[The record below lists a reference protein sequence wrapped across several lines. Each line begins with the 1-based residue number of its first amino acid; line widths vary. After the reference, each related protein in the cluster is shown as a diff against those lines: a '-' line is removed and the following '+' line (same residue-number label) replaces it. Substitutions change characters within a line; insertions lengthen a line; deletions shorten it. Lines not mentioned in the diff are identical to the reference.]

1 MSILVSHITAYIDL
15 VFQLV
20 LKWSP
25 LKSLVKYVVYLP
37 SLPRRLCLV
46 CIDTFIFFA
55 AIYLALYLRFDFLL
69 SSAQLLYY
77 SKSIVLLVLFKLC
90 CFYAVGIYRP
100 LLRYSGISL
109 IENALKAALISEI
122 SLILLNSWFPFT
134 PLPRSV
140 QIVSGLVAFL
150 AVVLSRLILRHSIH
164 RIDFLTFRYKH
175 QREQLSPKSR
185 HHFKLSRTR
194 VIIYGAGH
202 AGGLLAD
209 ALERDHQHH
218 VVGFIDD
225 NPNLVG
231 RQIGKVSI
239 YHSSELTS
247 LVSAHDVNL
256 ILLAMPSVL
265 PTQRQQILTCLSL
278 LSVEVRTV
286 PTLEEIMAQKASIAQ
301 TREIDVADLLGREEV
316 QPVPALLQ
324 ANVTGKVVLVTGAG
338 GSIGSELCRQ
348 IVQQQPRMIVLYE
361 VSEFALYSIELEL
374 AEAYPQLRVVPY
386 LGSITDAELLRKAIT
401 DNQVE
406 TIYHAAAYKHVPL
419 VEANPVQGVLNNA
432 YGTLTAAQ
440 VANDCQ
446 VANFVLISTDKAVR
460 PTNVMGA
467 TKRVAELI
475 LQALAAQP
483 NVHTRFVMVRFGNV
497 LGSSGSVVPRFRKQ
511 IADRLPITITH
522 PDITRYFMSIPEA
535 ARLVIQAGAMGQGG
549 EVFLLNMGDP
559 VRIYDLAVQMIELS
573 GLQPGKDIDIQITG
587 LRPGEKLYEELLI
600 NQDNALKT
608 DHPKIFAAHEVML
621 PWSELE
627 GLLNTLFVIAQAN
640 DVAGIKPMLR
650 KLVPEYQPAN
660 HPVAVKFPIQPTTV
674 SRLLPPSA
682 HTVLSA

>member
-1 MSILVSHITAYIDL
+1 VGIDGL
-15 VFQLV
+15 
-20 LKWSP
+20 
-25 LKSLVKYVVYLP
+25 
-37 SLPRRLCLV
+37 
-46 CIDTFIFFA
+46 IFFA
-55 AIYLALYLRFDFLL
+55 AIYLALYLRFDFLF
-69 SSAQLLYY
+69 STMQIAHYAQ
-77 SKSIVLLVLFKLC
+77 SVIALVLFRLF
-90 CFYAVGIYRP
+90 CFYFVGIYRP
-100 LLRYSGISL
+100 LLRYSGIGMV
-109 IENALKAALISEI
+109 ENALKATLISEV
-122 SLILLNSWFPFT
+122 SLILLNSWFAFT

-140 QIVSGLVAFL
+140 QIVSGLVGFL
-150 AVVLSRLILRHSIH
+150 AVVFSRIGLRHLIH
-164 RIDFLTFRYKH
+164 KIDRLTFRYQHHRKGSASV
-175 QREQLSPKSR
+175 QRGFNVSR
-185 HHFKLSRTR
+185 HR
-194 VIIYGAGH
+194 VIIYGAGK
-202 AGGLLAD
+202 AGILLAN
-209 ALERDHQHH
+209 ALERDHLHE

-225 NPNLVG
+225 NSSLIG
-231 RQIGKVSI
+231 REIGKVGI
-239 YHSSELTS
+239 YHPDE
-247 LVSAHDVNL
+247 LVSLMAAHDVNL
-256 ILLAMPSVL
+256 ILLAMPSI
-265 PTQRQQILTCLSL
+265 PASQRQPILNRLSL
-278 LSVEVRTV
+278 LAVEVRTV
-286 PTLEEIMAQKASIAQ
+286 PTLEEIIGQKASIAQ
-301 TREIDVADLLGREEV
+301 TREVDVADLLGREEV

-324 ANVTGKVVLVTGAG
+324 ANIAGKVVLVTGAG

-348 IVQQQPRMIVLYE
+348 IVQQQPKRLVLYE

-374 AEAYPQLRVVPY
+374 AEANPDLKILPY
-386 LGSITDAELLRKAIT
+386 LGSITDADLLRKAIT

-440 VANDCQ
+440 VANQCKVDT
-446 VANFVLISTDKAVR
+446 FVLISTDKAVR

-475 LQALAAQP
+475 LQALAAKP
-483 NVHTRFVMVRFGNV
+483 NIHTRFVMVRFGNV

-511 IADRLPITITH
+511 IADRQPITITH

-600 NQDNALKT
+600 SQDNAIVT
-608 DHPKIFAAHEVML
+608 DHPKICAAREFML

-627 GLLNTLFVIAQAN
+627 GMLNALFAIAQAN
-640 DVAGIKPMLR
+640 DVPAIRPMLR

-660 HPVAVKFPIQPTTV
+660 HPATVKSLPSSSHVVNRFGVRVA
-674 SRLLPPSA
+674 
-682 HTVLSA
+682 